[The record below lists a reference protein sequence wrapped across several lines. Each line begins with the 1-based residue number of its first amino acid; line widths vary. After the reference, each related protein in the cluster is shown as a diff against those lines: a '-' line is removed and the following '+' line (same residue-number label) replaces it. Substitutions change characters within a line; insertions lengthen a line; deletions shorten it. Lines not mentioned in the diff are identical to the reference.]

1 MLLNKSYIIL
11 FSGYSVNNTPKLK
24 NLINSLKKEGFS
36 ISLFGIV
43 KDLSHDLVGVN
54 VTHLYS
60 KGNKQ
65 GVFKIALVCYYVAKL
80 IFSLVFTLRNSNIY
94 AINPISGLIALIA
107 STLTSKKYIYESHEM
122 VFGLNYPFFRGRWRH
137 FWSFLEKK
145 IIKKSVYFFTTDEHR
160 LKFIKRY
167 YKIKSDNIGYILN
180 VPTLSMRKGEKE
192 ENRKKFNFGS
202 KFVVSYCGGIMK
214 GRGIESII
222 EAYANFKNRGAN
234 SLLLLAGSIEEDYHD
249 VLSKIIS
256 KLGISSNQILFTGKL
271 NNSVLMKY
279 MSASDATFALY
290 NNVSLNNRMCSPNKV
305 FDALH
310 SKTSL
315 ITTNS
320 FLTANIVLENN
331 IGVILKTINSQN
343 ILHAIDQCYEKE
355 NIYLTDN
362 QWGELQFK
370 FCWESEFDRVKSHIL
385 I

>member
-1 MLLNKSYIIL
+1 M
-11 FSGYSVNNTPKLK
+11 
-24 NLINSLKKEGFS
+24 KKEGFS

-137 FWSFLEKK
+137 FWSFLEKN

-222 EAYANFKNRGAN
+222 EAYANLK
-234 SLLLLAGSIEEDYHD
+234 IE
-249 VLSKIIS
+249 VLI
-256 KLGISSNQILFTGKL
+256 
-271 NNSVLMKY
+271 
-279 MSASDATFALY
+279 A
-290 NNVSLNNRMCSPNKV
+290 
-305 FDALH
+305 
-310 SKTSL
+310 
-315 ITTNS
+315 
-320 FLTANIVLENN
+320 
-331 IGVILKTINSQN
+331 
-343 ILHAIDQCYEKE
+343 
-355 NIYLTDN
+355 
-362 QWGELQFK
+362 
-370 FCWESEFDRVKSHIL
+370 FCC
-385 I
+385 

>member
-1 MLLNKSYIIL
+1 
-11 FSGYSVNNTPKLK
+11 
-24 NLINSLKKEGFS
+24 
-36 ISLFGIV
+36 
-43 KDLSHDLVGVN
+43 
-54 VTHLYS
+54 
-60 KGNKQ
+60 
-65 GVFKIALVCYYVAKL
+65 
-80 IFSLVFTLRNSNIY
+80 
-94 AINPISGLIALIA
+94 
-107 STLTSKKYIYESHEM
+107 
-122 VFGLNYPFFRGRWRH
+122 
-137 FWSFLEKK
+137 
-145 IIKKSVYFFTTDEHR
+145 
-160 LKFIKRY
+160 
-167 YKIKSDNIGYILN
+167 
-180 VPTLSMRKGEKE
+180 
-192 ENRKKFNFGS
+192 
-202 KFVVSYCGGIMK
+202 MK

-234 SLLLLAGSIEEDYHD
+234 SLLLLAGSIEEDYYD

-256 KLGISSNQILFTGKL
+256 KLGIGSNQILFTGKL

-320 FLTANIVLENN
+320 FLTANIVLKNN

-343 ILHAIDQCYEKE
+343 ILLAIDQCYEKE
-355 NIYLTDN
+355 NIHLTDN
-362 QWGELQFK
+362 QWEVLQFK